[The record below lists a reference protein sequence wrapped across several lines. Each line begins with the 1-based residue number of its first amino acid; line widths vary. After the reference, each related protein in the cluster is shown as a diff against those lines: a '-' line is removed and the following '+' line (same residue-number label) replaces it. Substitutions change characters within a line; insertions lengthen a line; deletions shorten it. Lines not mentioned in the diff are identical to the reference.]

1 MILFSTIIKT
11 NDSLTRDAFVQLV
24 LEWNKTSKYKENR
37 VPDVNWN
44 GEYSKKFGS
53 DKLSL
58 EFAYYSEKQ
67 IMAVRHEKI
76 TDDAVV
82 WDTDF
87 VMNFE
92 ENRIAIRLD
101 RTYREDALVMNGE
114 FSTPHFIT
122 LLIEGGYL
130 ADDCN
135 LPVLRTPT
143 IITDEHLAIVSDVVE
158 HKNEYQLP
166 VIYVTKT
173 LDGQEVLDTKWMAS
187 RLKGAAHV
195 LVEKDKESCRECA
208 KICDGTK
215 EDFGAVRIYYPSE
228 SIPRKRFLYRSAN
241 GDSKARLEKV
251 VKNIIQY
258 WNSQRIGILYTWQG
272 VNNAILNSSLNQQIT
287 KYQEAESARQNAEK
301 EIDQVYEAFDDDLKR
316 MQQKMEELTK
326 ANEALILENSVL
338 RAKLN
343 VTESMPIVYQGD
355 EEDFYPDEIK
365 DMILGALDE
374 ALTNTEAATRRA
386 DILEDILEN
395 NLYQH
400 LSEKRKKIVK
410 AMFKGY
416 KNLSS
421 TMRQELLELG
431 ITISDDGKHYK
442 LTYKDDPRYMV
453 TIGKTPSDSRAGNN
467 NAALINKLMM

>member
-1 MILFSTIIKT
+1 MILFSTILKI
-11 NDSLTRDAFVQLV
+11 NDSLTKDAFVQLV
-24 LEWNKTSKYKENR
+24 LEWNKTSKYKENC

-44 GEYSKKFGS
+44 GEYNKKFGN

-82 WDTDF
+82 WDTDY
-87 VMNFE
+87 VVNFE
-92 ENRIAIRLD
+92 EKCIAIRLE
-101 RTYREDALVMNGE
+101 RTYREDALVMNGK

-130 ADDCN
+130 AEDYN

-143 IITDEHLAIVSDVVE
+143 VITDEYLAIVSDVVE
-158 HKNEYQLP
+158 HKTEYQLP
-166 VIYVTKT
+166 VIYVSKT

-195 LVEKDKESCRECA
+195 LVEKDKESCLECT
-208 KICDGTK
+208 KICNETK

-228 SIPRKRFLYRSAN
+228 SMTRKRFLYRSAN

-251 VKNIIQY
+251 IKNIIQY
-258 WNSQRIGILYTWQG
+258 WNSQRIDILYTWQG

-287 KYQEAESARQNAEK
+287 KYKEAESARQNAEK
-301 EIDQVYEAFDDDLKR
+301 EIDQVYEAFDEDLKK

-326 ANEALILENSVL
+326 ANEALMLENSVL

-365 DMILGALDE
+365 DMILGA
-374 ALTNTEAATRRA
+374 
-386 DILEDILEN
+386 
-395 NLYQH
+395 
-400 LSEKRKKIVK
+400 
-410 AMFKGY
+410 
-416 KNLSS
+416 
-421 TMRQELLELG
+421 
-431 ITISDDGKHYK
+431 
-442 LTYKDDPRYMV
+442 
-453 TIGKTPSDSRAGNN
+453 
-467 NAALINKLMM
+467 